1 MLKEKK
7 VEAAMGLWLE
17 KNGALDFCVAQ
28 LMVDQASSWR
38 QSDDGQGVAQVHVF
52 APDRLLR
59 LPND

>member
-17 KNGALDFCVAQ
+17 KNGALDVAQ

-52 APDRLLR
+52 CS
-59 LPND
+59 

>member
-38 QSDDGQGVAQVHVF
+38 QSDDG
-52 APDRLLR
+52 
-59 LPND
+59 